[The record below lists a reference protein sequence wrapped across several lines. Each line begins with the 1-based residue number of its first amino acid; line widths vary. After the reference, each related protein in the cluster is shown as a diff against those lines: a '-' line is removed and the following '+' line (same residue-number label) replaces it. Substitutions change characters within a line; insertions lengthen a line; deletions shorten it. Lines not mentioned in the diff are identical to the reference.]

1 MRTFGK
7 PMLPRGILHELVELR
22 AGPGGYDPDNGGQ
35 WVRSEPE
42 RIPFQGVVLVVSE
55 DDWQKAPQGTCTR
68 NSRKIYTTGHALGV
82 GSRVYDPESGATYTV
97 TGDLDHGAIHPLRR
111 FVAERKG
118 EAAPK

>member
-22 AGPGGYDPDNGGQ
+22 AGPG
-35 WVRSEPE
+35 R
-42 RIPFQGVVLVVSE
+42 
-55 DDWQKAPQGTCTR
+55 
-68 NSRKIYTTGHALGV
+68 
-82 GSRVYDPESGATYTV
+82 YDPESGVTYTV

-111 FVAERKG
+111 FVVERKG

>member
-55 DDWQKAPQGTCTR
+55 DDWQKAPQGTFTR
-68 NSRKIYTTGHALGV
+68 NALGV

-97 TGDLDHGAIHPLRR
+97 TGDLDHGAIRPLRR

>member
-22 AGPGGYDPDNGGQ
+22 AGPGGY
-35 WVRSEPE
+35 EPE

-55 DDWQKAPQGTCTR
+55 DDWQKAPQGTFTR
-68 NSRKIYTTGHALGV
+68 NSRKIYTNGHALGV